1 MRIYNRVVVN
11 MSTGKTV
18 EANSFEYTGEVAQCW
33 TGAAVAVGSVVGG
46 LVSDSGGGGGGGAA
60 TYPGPSEQELKLL
73 DMQIEYLEQQGEDT
87 AALRPYLL
95 ASMGM
100 KEDAE
105 GNMTKMT
112 DEEYYE
118 SLSALDQ
125 KGYDV
130 AMAAAERSLKAY
142 AGELDIS
149 PALEK
154 SLGQRK
160 EELEVGLSQ
169 KLGPDWQSTTAG
181 IQAMAQFDETSNLIR
196 EEVRSGI
203 ITNEGAMT
211 LSSLDY
217 MSGIGETTMTGF
229 PGQQAGG
236 LFGAAGQ
243 LVGQYGGERQRQWGA
258 SAHAAQMKAQR
269 QSGLMSGLGSLVGS
283 GIEAYGAYKSSKVLK
298 ENIKAINHPLE
309 KLRAIRGVEFDWKP
323 ILFNIGN
330 GLEGHDIGVIAEEL
344 EKVIPDAV
352 PEIGGYK
359 HVEYYKIIPLLIE
372 AIKEQQRQI
381 ELLKGG
387 K

>member
-1 MRIYNRVVVN
+1 MKIYDKVIIDMTTNQVAYEDSYVYY
-11 MSTGKTV
+11 GKL
-18 EANSFEYTGEVAQCW
+18 ALCC
-33 TGAAVAVGSVVGG
+33 
-46 LVSDSGGGGGGGAA
+46 GGGGG
-60 TYPGPSEQELKLL
+60 TPSYPEPSAQELELL
-73 DMQIEYLEQQGEDT
+73 QMQLDYLKQMGEDT
-87 AALRPYLL
+87 EAMRPYLL

-118 SLSALDQ
+118 SLGELDQ
-125 KGYDV
+125 RGYDV

-169 KLGPDWQSTTAG
+169 KLGPDWETTTSG
-181 IQAMAQFDETSNLIR
+181 IQAMAQFTETSNLIR
-196 EEVRSGI
+196 EEVHSGI

-211 LSSLDY
+211 LASLDY
-217 MSGIGETTMTGF
+217 MSGIGETTMAGF

-236 LFGAAGQ
+236 LFGAAGGMA
-243 LVGQYGGERQRQWGA
+243 GQYGQERQRRWQAGA
-258 SAHAAQMKAQR
+258 HGAEMRTQR
-269 QSGLMSGLGSLVGS
+269 QAGLMSGLGSLAGA
-283 GIEAYGAYKSSKVLK
+283 GITYGALVSSRKLK
-298 ENIKAINHPLE
+298 TNVVVIVNALKKIK
-309 KLRAIRGVEFDWKP
+309 AIRGVEFDWKP

-344 EKVIPDAV
+344 EEVMPNAV

-372 AIKEQQRQI
+372 AIKEQQQQI
-381 ELLKGG
+381 ELLREDK
-387 K
+387 

>member
-1 MRIYNRVVVN
+1 MKIYNRVVID
-11 MSTGKTV
+11 MTTGKTV
-18 EANSFEYTGEVAQCW
+18 ESDFFEYTGKIVQCW
-33 TGAAVAVGSVVGG
+33 TGAAIIGGAVVGG
-46 LVSDSGGGGGGGAA
+46 LMSDSDGGGGGGG
-60 TYPGPSEQELKLL
+60 YPGPSEQELKLL
-73 DMQIEYLEQQGEDT
+73 EMQIEYLEQMGEDT

-95 ASMGM
+95 ASMGL
-100 KEDAE
+100 KEVDGE
-105 GNMTKMT
+105 LIKMT

-118 SLSALDQ
+118 SLSELDQ

-142 AGELDIS
+142 AGELEIS

-217 MSGIGETTMTGF
+217 MSGIKPSMAGF

-243 LVGQYGGERQRQWGA
+243 LAGQHGQERYRQWGA
-258 SAHAAQMKAQR
+258 SSQAAQMRAQR
-269 QSGLMSGLGSLVGS
+269 QSGMMSGLGSLIGS
-283 GIEAYGAYKSSKVLK
+283 GIEAYGTYKSSKLLK
-298 ENIKAINHPLE
+298 KNIKTIDHPLE
-309 KLRAIRGVEFDWKP
+309 KIKQIRGIEFDWKP

-344 EKVIPDAV
+344 ETIMPDAV

-372 AIKEQQRQI
+372 AIKEQQQQI
-381 ELLKGG
+381 ELLKGD